1 MRSKLCFKKSFPLFR
16 LLAVLMAILV
26 LTGCSGA
33 LPSSPSDRE
42 TQDAAPAEDVIEE
55 APAPVSL
62 TDMTLH
68 TISDA
73 LLYQLSDGVLE
84 YNVLSAIPAEDVL
97 VLDHTGS
104 GISSLDELS
113 ALLAGMTQAVTADLT
128 LNEEDELVALCITDC
143 SPRPTVGISW
153 MMDDQDYSRFIE
165 ILARNGAI
173 ALELPQI
180 TDAESAQTA
189 LAQVDG
195 IILTGGVDID
205 PSFYGEDPTPN
216 GASDTRPERDISD
229 INLAQQAIAL
239 DVPVLAICRGM
250 QILNV
255 ALGGGLIQDIPTYFQ
270 EQGIQTDISHMNDD
284 GTQYHDIDTI
294 DPESKWFSSIVD
306 SEIYA
311 DAATSHHQAIDPERV
326 GEGLTVVAYAPDG
339 IIESVEYQDNL
350 FALGIQFHPER
361 DALQLSC
368 QQVVDQML
376 CNRFFRTL
384 IQYAGVHLQAEPA
397 GADTPQ

>member
-16 LLAVLMAILV
+16 LLAVLMALLV

-33 LPSSPSDRE
+33 SPSSPSDQE
-42 TQDAAPAEDVIEE
+42 TQNAAPAEDVIEE

-153 MMDDQDYSRFIE
+153 KSEDQDYSNMRNIIF
-165 ILARNGAI
+165 RNGGI
-173 ALELPQI
+173 PLELPQI
-180 TDAESAQTA
+180 MDIEGAKEAVS
-189 LAQVDG
+189 LVDG
-195 IILTGGVDID
+195 VILTGGYDID
-205 PSFYGEDPTPN
+205 PSYYGQENT
-216 GASDTRPERDISD
+216 ASQD
-229 INLAQQAIAL
+229 INLPRDVSDLALAEAAIDEDIPL
-239 DVPVLAICRGM
+239 LAICRGFQVM
-250 QILNV
+250 NV
-255 ALGGGLIQDIPTYFQ
+255 ALGGELIQDIPTYIA
-270 EQGIQTDISHMNDD
+270 EHEIETDILHMD
-284 GTQYHDIDTI
+284 GMRYHDVAI
-294 DPESKWFSSIVD
+294 DPGSLWLYNIVG
-306 SEIYA
+306 SETYHNA
-311 DAATSHHQAIDPERV
+311 GTSHHQALDPDHLAD
-326 GEGLTVVAYAPDG
+326 GLTVVARTSDG
-339 IIESVEYQDNL
+339 IIEAAEYQANL
-350 FALGIQFHPER
+350 FALGIQFHPEWDAITFSSDER
-361 DALQLSC
+361 DL
-368 QQVVDQML
+368 DQML